1 MSPRAAKVRS
11 GKAAAS
17 RSDQARAGA
26 GGRAGAVRAGAV
38 RAGAG
43 EVRCAI
49 YTRKSS
55 EEGLEQ
61 DFNSLHA
68 QREACEAYVASQRHE
83 GWTVLPEVYDD
94 GGFSGGSLERPALR
108 GLLAAIDAGGVD
120 VVVVYKVDRLTRSLA
135 DFAKI
140 VEVFDARGVSFVSVT
155 QQFNT
160 TSSMGRLTLNVLLSF
175 AQFEREV
182 TGERIRD
189 KIAASKRKG
198 MWMGGNV
205 PLGYAARDRSLAI
218 DPEEA
223 ATVRQVYDLYAGLGN
238 VRLVQREADRLGLVS
253 KRRPRLDGRVLGGV
267 GFTRGALYKL
277 LSNPVYAGDIVHRGQ
292 RHRGLH
298 EPIILPEAWEA
309 VQRQLTS
316 HAVRARGQASAQSPS
331 LLAGL
336 MVDEAGAP
344 LTPTHANKKG
354 RRYRYYVS
362 RTLVAGPN
370 ADPGPSTIDRADRRP
385 DADTWRLPA
394 TEIETLV
401 VHAVHELLIDQSRL
415 MDQLG
420 LGRLRP
426 DALDAALAAAAQ
438 LADALKGATGHEQRD
453 LLQAIVE
460 RVEIGAERVIVGVK
474 ANALRRE
481 LGVLD
486 RSAIDAA
493 DEDLLAITIPIRLA
507 RRGSELKLVMADRQ
521 EARRDRGL
529 IGRLARGY
537 LWFEEL
543 RTGAVSSLAEIA
555 EREGIKVPMVR
566 RACDLAFLST
576 DMIEAILAGE
586 QPIELNSE
594 AFKVAYPLPIG
605 WEEQRRVL
613 GFA

>member
-1 MSPRAAKVRS
+1 MSPRATKSR
-11 GKAAAS
+11 GKAIPS
-17 RSDQARAGA
+17 SSDRNRAGSGARAGA
-26 GGRAGAVRAGAV
+26 
-38 RAGAG
+38 
-43 EVRCAI
+43 VRCAI

-94 GGFSGGSLERPALR
+94 GGFSGGSMERPALR
-108 GLLAAIDAGGVD
+108 GLLQAIDAGGVD

-140 VEVFDARGVSFVSVT
+140 VEVFDAKSVSFVSVT

-205 PLGYAARDRSLAI
+205 PLGYLAQDRSLAI
-218 DPEEA
+218 DPDEA
-223 ATVRQVYDLYAGLGN
+223 ATVRQVYDLYRELGN
-238 VRLVQREADRLGLVS
+238 VRLLQVETDRLGLVS
-253 KRRPRLDGRVLGGV
+253 KRRPRPDGRVLGGV

-277 LSNPVYAGDIVHRGQ
+277 LSNPVYAGDIVHRDK

-298 EPIILPEAWEA
+298 APIIAPEAWEA

-316 HAVRARGQASAQSPS
+316 QAARTRGQGSAQSPS

-336 MVDEAGAP
+336 IVDEAGAP

-362 RTLVAGPN
+362 RTLVAGPD
-370 ADPGPSTIDRADRRP
+370 AEPAPSASTRASRKS
-385 DADTWRLPA
+385 DANIDTWRLPA
-394 TEIETLV
+394 NEIETLV
-401 VHAVHELLIDQSRL
+401 IEAVYALLIDQSRL

-420 LGRLRP
+420 LGMLRP
-426 DALDAALAAAAQ
+426 DALDAALASSAQ
-438 LADALKGATGHEQRD
+438 LADALKGASGSDQRD

-460 RVEIGAERVIVGVK
+460 RVEIGPERVIVDMNTIAVW
-474 ANALRRE
+474 AE
-481 LGVLD
+481 LGAQDMRVD
-486 RSAIDAA
+486 PDAR
-493 DEDLLAITIPIRLA
+493 DPRLQLTIPIRLA
-507 RRGSELKLVMADRQ
+507 RRGSELKLVMADRP
-521 EARRDRGL
+521 ETNRDRNL
-529 IGRLARGY
+529 IGRLAKGY

-543 RTGAVSSLAEIA
+543 RTGAVQSLAAIA
-555 EREGIKVPMVR
+555 EREGITVPMVR

-576 DMIEAILAGE
+576 DMIEALLAGE
-586 QPIELNSE
+586 QPIEINTE
-594 AFKVAYPLPIG
+594 TFKVAYPLPIG

-613 GFA
+613 GYG

>member
-1 MSPRAAKVRS
+1 MSPRAAKRP
-11 GKAAAS
+11 GKAAP
-17 RSDQARAGA
+17 RSERTGP
-26 GGRAGAVRAGAV
+26 
-38 RAGAG
+38 
-43 EVRCAI
+43 VRCAI

-83 GWTVLPEVYDD
+83 GWMVLPEVYDD

-108 GLLAAIDAGGVD
+108 ALLAAIDAGGID

-140 VEVFDARGVSFVSVT
+140 VEVFDARQVSFVSVT

-205 PLGYAARDRSLAI
+205 PLGYLARDRSLAI
-218 DPEEA
+218 ELEEA
-223 ATVRQVYDLYAGLGN
+223 ATVRQVYDLYRDLGN
-238 VRLVQREADRLGLVS
+238 VRLVQVEADRLGLVS
-253 KRRPRLDGRVLGGV
+253 KRRQRPDGRVLGGV

-277 LSNPVYAGDIVHRGQ
+277 LSNPVYAGDIVHRDK

-298 EPIILPEAWEA
+298 APIIAPEAWEA

-316 HAVRARGQASAQSPS
+316 NAVRARGQGSSTAPS

-336 MVDEAGAP
+336 IVDATGAP

-362 RTLVAGPN
+362 RALVAGPK
-370 ADPGPSTIDRADRRP
+370 AGSEAAASTDDRATRRR
-385 DADTWRLPA
+385 DAETWRLPA
-394 TEIETLV
+394 AEIETLV
-401 VHAVHELLIDQSRL
+401 IDALHDLLIDQSRL
-415 MDQLG
+415 TDQLG
-420 LGRLRP
+420 LGLLRP
-426 DALDAALAAAAQ
+426 DALDAALAAGAS
-438 LADALKGATGHEQRD
+438 LADTLKRASGHEQRD
-453 LLQAIVE
+453 LLQGILE
-460 RVEIGAERVIVGVK
+460 RVEIGAEHIVITLK
-474 ANALRRE
+474 PAALWAE
-481 LGVLD
+481 LGAAGEMPRGPDD
-486 RSAIDAA
+486 RDRQ
-493 DEDLLAITIPIRLA
+493 LALTIPIRLA
-507 RRGSELKLVMADRQ
+507 RRGSELKLFMADRP
-521 EARRDRGL
+521 ETHRDRNL
-529 IGRLARGY
+529 IGRLAQGY
-537 LWFEEL
+537 LWFEQL
-543 RTGAVSSLAEIA
+543 RTGAATSLAAIA
-555 EREGIKVPMVR
+555 EREGVTVPMVR

-586 QPIELNSE
+586 QPVEINTE
-594 AFKVAYPLPIG
+594 AFKVSYPLPIG
-605 WEEQRRVL
+605 WEEQKRVL

>member
-1 MSPRAAKVRS
+1 MSRHVATPPGRVARP
-11 GKAAAS
+11 GKAS
-17 RSDQARAGA
+17 RSDQNRSGMAARTGP
-26 GGRAGAVRAGAV
+26 
-38 RAGAG
+38 
-43 EVRCAI
+43 VRCAI

-68 QREACEAYVASQRHE
+68 QREACEAYVTSQRHE

-94 GGFSGGSLERPALR
+94 GGFSGGSMDRPALR
-108 GLLAAIDAGGVD
+108 ALLAAIDAGGID
-120 VVVVYKVDRLTRSLA
+120 VVVVYKVDRLTRALA

-140 VEVFDARGVSFVSVT
+140 VEVFDAKSVSFVSVT

-218 DPEEA
+218 DPDEA
-223 ATVRQVYDLYAGLGN
+223 ATVQQIYDLYARLGT
-238 VRLVQREADRLGLVS
+238 VRLVKQEVDRLGLVS
-253 KRRPRLDGRVLGGV
+253 KRRPRPDGRVLGGV

-277 LSNPVYAGDIVHRGQ
+277 LSNPVYAGDIVHRDK

-298 EPIILPEAWEA
+298 EPIIPPETFEA

-316 HAVRARGQASAQSPS
+316 NAARARGQGSATSPS
-331 LLAGL
+331 PLAGL
-336 MVDEAGAP
+336 IVDQAGQP

-362 RTLVAGPN
+362 RVLVAGPK
-370 ADPGPSTIDRADRRP
+370 AASGSATAAAASSDDRSARRH
-385 DADTWRLPA
+385 DAETWRLPA
-394 TEIETLV
+394 AEIETLV
-401 VHAVHELLIDQSRL
+401 IDGLHDLLIDQSRL
-415 MDQLG
+415 TDQLG
-420 LGRLRP
+420 LGLLRP
-426 DALDAALAAAAQ
+426 EALDVALQTGAS
-438 LADALKGATGHEQRD
+438 LADTLKGASGHEQRD
-453 LLQAIVE
+453 LLQGILE
-460 RVEIGAERVIVGVK
+460 RVEIGAERIVVTLDP
-474 ANALRRE
+474 AALWAE
-481 LGVLD
+481 LG
-486 RSAIDAA
+486 AA
-493 DEDLLAITIPIRLA
+493 SELPLGPDDLERQLTLTIPIRLA
-507 RRGSELKLVMADRQ
+507 RRGSELKIVMADRP
-521 EARRDRGL
+521 ETHRDRNL
-529 IGRLARGY
+529 IGRLAKGY
-537 LWFEEL
+537 LWFEQL
-543 RTGAVSSLAEIA
+543 RTGEVPSLAAIA
-555 EREGIKVPMVR
+555 EREGITVQKVR

-586 QPIELNSE
+586 QPVEINTE
-594 AFKVAYPLPIG
+594 AFKVSYPLPIG
-605 WEEQRRVL
+605 WEEQKRVL

>member
-1 MSPRAAKVRS
+1 MSPRTAKRR
-11 GKAAAS
+11 GKAIPS
-17 RSDQARAGA
+17 SSDRNRAGS
-26 GGRAGAVRAGAV
+26 GAGAIRA
-38 RAGAG
+38 
-43 EVRCAI
+43 VRCAI

-94 GGFSGGSLERPALR
+94 GGFSGGSMERPALR
-108 GLLAAIDAGGVD
+108 QLLQAIDAGKVD

-205 PLGYAARDRSLAI
+205 PLGYAAHDRSLAI
-218 DPEEA
+218 DPDEA
-223 ATVRQVYDLYAGLGN
+223 ATVRQVYDLYRELGN
-238 VRLVQREADRLGLVS
+238 VRLVQVETDRLGLVS
-253 KRRPRLDGRVLGGV
+253 KRRPRPNGRVLGGV

-277 LSNPVYAGDIVHRGQ
+277 LSNPVYAGDIVHRDK

-298 EPIILPEAWEA
+298 APIIVPEAWEA

-316 HAVRARGQASAQSPS
+316 QAARTRGQSSAQSPS

-336 MVDEAGAP
+336 IVDDAGAP

-370 ADPGPSTIDRADRRP
+370 AEPAASTADRAPRKS
-385 DADTWRLPA
+385 DANMDTWRLPA
-394 TEIETLV
+394 NEIETLV
-401 VHAVHELLIDQSRL
+401 IEAVYALLIDQSRL

-426 DALDAALAAAAQ
+426 DALDAALAASAQ
-438 LADALKGATGHEQRD
+438 LADALKDATGHEQRD

-460 RVEIGAERVIVGVK
+460 RVEIGSERVIVDMNMI
-474 ANALRRE
+474 AIWAE
-481 LGVLD
+481 LGAQDMRVDPEARDPQLQ
-486 RSAIDAA
+486 
-493 DEDLLAITIPIRLA
+493 LTIPIRLA
-507 RRGSELKLVMADRQ
+507 RRGSELKLVMADRP
-521 EARRDRGL
+521 ETNRDRNL
-529 IGRLARGY
+529 IGRMAKGY

-543 RTGAVSSLAEIA
+543 RTGAASSLAAIA
-555 EREGIKVPMVR
+555 EREGITVPMVR

-586 QPIELNSE
+586 QPIDINTE

-613 GFA
+613 GYG

>member
-1 MSPRAAKVRS
+1 MSPRAAKGRS
-11 GKAAAS
+11 GKSAVS

-26 GGRAGAVRAGAV
+26 GGRAGAVRA
-38 RAGAG
+38 
-43 EVRCAI
+43 VRCAI

-83 GWTVLPEVYDD
+83 GWTVLPELYDD
-94 GGFSGGSLERPALR
+94 GGFSGGSMERPALR
-108 GLLAAIDAGGVD
+108 GLLAAIDVGGVD

-140 VEVFDARGVSFVSVT
+140 VEVFDAKSVSFVSVT

-205 PLGYAARDRSLAI
+205 PLGYAAHDRSLAI
-218 DPEEA
+218 DPDEA
-223 ATVRQVYDLYAGLGN
+223 ATVRQVYSLYRELGN
-238 VRLVQREADRLGLVS
+238 VRLVQVETDRLGLVS
-253 KRRPRLDGRVLGGV
+253 KRRPRPDGRVLGGV

-277 LSNPVYAGDIVHRGQ
+277 LSNPVYAGDIVHWDQ

-298 EPIILPEAWEA
+298 APIIVPEAWEA

-316 HAVRARGQASAQSPS
+316 QAARTRGQGSAQSPS

-336 MVDEAGAP
+336 IVDKAGAP

-370 ADPGPSTIDRADRRP
+370 AEPAASATIRGPREP
-385 DADTWRLPA
+385 DTTTNTWRLPA
-394 TEIETLV
+394 SEIETLV
-401 VHAVHELLIDQSRL
+401 IEAVYALLIDQSRL

-426 DALDAALAAAAQ
+426 DALDATLASSAQ

-460 RVEIGAERVIVGVK
+460 RVEIGSERVIVDMNTI
-474 ANALRRE
+474 AIWAE
-481 LGVLD
+481 LGAQDMSVD
-486 RSAIDAA
+486 PDAR
-493 DEDLLAITIPIRLA
+493 DPRLHLTIPIRLA
-507 RRGSELKLVMADRQ
+507 RRGSELKLVMADRP
-521 EARRDRGL
+521 ETHRDRNL
-529 IGRLARGY
+529 IGRLAKGY

-543 RTGAVSSLAEIA
+543 RTGAVDSLAAIA
-555 EREGIKVPMVR
+555 EREGITVPMVR

-576 DMIEAILAGE
+576 DMIEAILVGE
-586 QPIELNSE
+586 QPVEINTE
-594 AFKVAYPLPIG
+594 AFKVSYPLPIG

-613 GFA
+613 GYG

>member
-1 MSPRAAKVRS
+1 MSLRATKSR
-11 GKAAAS
+11 GKAMPS
-17 RSDQARAGA
+17 SSDRNRAGS
-26 GGRAGAVRAGAV
+26 
-38 RAGAG
+38 GAG
-43 EVRCAI
+43 TRPGAVRCAI

-68 QREACEAYVASQRHE
+68 QREACQAYVASQRHE

-94 GGFSGGSLERPALR
+94 GGFSGGSMERPALR
-108 GLLAAIDAGGVD
+108 QLLQAIDAGKVD

-140 VEVFDARGVSFVSVT
+140 VEVFDAKSVSFVSVT

-205 PLGYAARDRSLAI
+205 PLGYAAHDRSLAI
-218 DPEEA
+218 DPDEA
-223 ATVRQVYDLYAGLGN
+223 ATVRQVYDLYRELGN
-238 VRLVQREADRLGLVS
+238 VRLVQVETDRLGLVS
-253 KRRPRLDGRVLGGV
+253 KRRPRPDGRVLGGV

-277 LSNPVYAGDIVHRGQ
+277 LSNPVYAGDIVHRDK

-298 EPIILPEAWEA
+298 APIIAPDAWEA

-316 HAVRARGQASAQSPS
+316 QAVRARGQGSAQSPS

-336 MVDEAGAP
+336 IVDEAGAP

-370 ADPGPSTIDRADRRP
+370 AEPAASTSDRAPRRQE
-385 DADTWRLPA
+385 ADTWRLPA
-394 TEIETLV
+394 IEIETLV
-401 VHAVHELLIDQSRL
+401 VDAVHELLIDQSRL

-426 DALDAALAAAAQ
+426 DALDAALAASAQ

-460 RVEIGAERVIVGVK
+460 RIEIGPERVIVDM
-474 ANALRRE
+474 NAIAIWTE
-481 LGVLD
+481 LGAQDMSVD
-486 RSAIDAA
+486 PDAR
-493 DEDLLAITIPIRLA
+493 DPRLHLTIPIRLA
-507 RRGSELKLVMADRQ
+507 RRGSELKLVIADRP
-521 EARRDRGL
+521 ETNRDRNL
-529 IGRLARGY
+529 IGRLAKGY

-543 RTGAVSSLAEIA
+543 RTGAVQSLAAIA
-555 EREGIKVPMVR
+555 EREGITVPMVR

-586 QPIELNSE
+586 QPIDINTE
-594 AFKVAYPLPIG
+594 AFKLAYPLPIG

-613 GFA
+613 GYG

>member
-1 MSPRAAKVRS
+1 MSPRTAKGRS

-17 RSDQARAGA
+17 RSDRARAGA
-26 GGRAGAVRAGAV
+26 GGRAGA
-38 RAGAG
+38 
-43 EVRCAI
+43 VRCAI

-140 VEVFDARGVSFVSVT
+140 VEVFDAKSVSFVSVT

-223 ATVRQVYDLYAGLGN
+223 ATVRQVYDLYARLGN

-253 KRRPRLDGRVLGGV
+253 KRRPRPNGRVLGGV

-277 LSNPVYAGDIVHRGQ
+277 LSNPVYAGDIVHRDK

-298 EPIILPEAWEA
+298 APIIVPEAWEA

-316 HAVRARGQASAQSPS
+316 QAARARGQASAQSPS

-336 MVDEAGAP
+336 IVDEAGAP

-362 RTLVAGPN
+362 RALVAGPK
-370 ADPGPSTIDRADRRP
+370 AEPAPSTSDRAPRKS
-385 DADTWRLPA
+385 DATTNTWRLPA
-394 TEIETLV
+394 NEIEMLV
-401 VHAVHELLIDQSRL
+401 IEAVYALLIDQSRL

-420 LGRLRP
+420 LGMLRP
-426 DALDAALAAAAQ
+426 DALDATLASSAQ
-438 LADALKGATGHEQRD
+438 LADALKGAAGHEQRD

-460 RVEIGAERVIVGVK
+460 RVEIGSERVIVDMNTV
-474 ANALRRE
+474 AIWAE
-481 LGVLD
+481 LGAQDMSVD
-486 RSAIDAA
+486 PDAR
-493 DEDLLAITIPIRLA
+493 DPRLHLTIPIRLA
-507 RRGSELKLVMADRQ
+507 RRGSELKLVMADRP
-521 EARRDRGL
+521 ETHRDRNL
-529 IGRLARGY
+529 IGRLAKGY

-543 RTGAVSSLAEIA
+543 RTGAVQSLAAIA
-555 EREGIKVPMVR
+555 EREGITVPMVR

-586 QPIELNSE
+586 QPIEINTE
-594 AFKVAYPLPIG
+594 AFKVSYPLPIG

-613 GFA
+613 GYT

>member
-26 GGRAGAVRAGAV
+26 GGRAGAA

-140 VEVFDARGVSFVSVT
+140 VEVFDAKSVSFVSVT

-205 PLGYAARDRSLAI
+205 PLGYAAHDRSLAI
-218 DPEEA
+218 DPDEA
-223 ATVRQVYDLYAGLGN
+223 ATVRQVYDLYARLGN
-238 VRLVQREADRLGLVS
+238 VRLVQVETDRLGLVS
-253 KRRPRLDGRVLGGV
+253 KRRPRPDGRVLGGV

-298 EPIILPEAWEA
+298 APIIVPDAWEA

-316 HAVRARGQASAQSPS
+316 QAARTRGQGSAQSPS

-336 MVDEAGAP
+336 IVDEAGAP

-362 RTLVAGPN
+362 RMLVAGPN
-370 ADPGPSTIDRADRRP
+370 AEPAPSTSDRAPRRP
-385 DADTWRLPA
+385 DTDTWRLPA
-394 TEIETLV
+394 IEIETLV
-401 VHAVHELLIDQSRL
+401 VDAVQALLIDQSRL

-438 LADALKGATGHEQRD
+438 LADALKGASGSEQRD

-460 RVEIGAERVIVGVK
+460 RVEIGAERVIVDLD
-474 ANALRRE
+474 AAALWTE
-481 LGVLD
+481 LGAPQERPVDPEARDPGLQ
-486 RSAIDAA
+486 
-493 DEDLLAITIPIRLA
+493 LTIPIRLA

-521 EARRDRGL
+521 ETRRDRGL

-555 EREGIKVPMVR
+555 EREGIEVPMVR

>member
-1 MSPRAAKVRS
+1 MSPRALKDR
-11 GKAAAS
+11 GRKAAAS
-17 RSDQARAGA
+17 SSDRKRTGSGSGARPG
-26 GGRAGAVRAGAV
+26 V
-38 RAGAG
+38 
-43 EVRCAI
+43 VRCAI

-83 GWTVLPEVYDD
+83 GWTVLPEAYDD
-94 GGFSGGSLERPALR
+94 GGFSGGSMERPALR
-108 GLLAAIDAGGVD
+108 QLLAAIDAGGID
-120 VVVVYKVDRLTRSLA
+120 VVVVYKVDRLTRALA

-140 VEVFDARGVSFVSVT
+140 VEVFDAKSVSFVSVT

-218 DPEEA
+218 EPEEA
-223 ATVRQVYDLYAGLGN
+223 ATVRQVYDLYRDLGN
-238 VRLVQREADRLGLVS
+238 VRLVQVEADRLGLVS
-253 KRRPRLDGRVLGGV
+253 KRRPRPDGRVLGGV

-277 LSNPVYAGDIVHRGQ
+277 LSNPVYAGDIVHRDK

-298 EPIILPEAWEA
+298 APIIAPEAWEA

-316 HAVRARGQASAQSPS
+316 NAVRARGQGSATSPS

-336 MVDEAGAP
+336 IVDEDGAP

-370 ADPGPSTIDRADRRP
+370 TEPAPSEPTRGPRKPNTNADAN
-385 DADTWRLPA
+385 TWRLPA
-394 TEIETLV
+394 NETETLV
-401 VHAVHELLIDQSRL
+401 IEVVYALLIDQARL
-415 MDQLG
+415 MDRLG
-420 LGRLRP
+420 LGMLRP
-426 DALDAALAAAAQ
+426 DALDAALASSAQ
-438 LADALKGATGHEQRD
+438 LADALKDATGHEQRD

-460 RVEIGAERVIVGVK
+460 RVAIGPERVMVDMDTIAV
-474 ANALRRE
+474 RTE
-481 LGVLD
+481 LG
-486 RSAIDAA
+486 IDKAMQTDSDA
-493 DEDLLAITIPIRLA
+493 RDTELRLTIPIRLA
-507 RRGSELKLVMADRQ
+507 RRGSELKLVLADRP
-521 EARRDRGL
+521 ETNRDRNL
-529 IGRLARGY
+529 IGRLAKGY
-537 LWFEEL
+537 LWFEQL
-543 RTGAVSSLAEIA
+543 RTGAATSLAEIA
-555 EREGIKVPMVR
+555 EREGITVPMVR

-586 QPIELNSE
+586 QPVEINTE
-594 AFKVAYPLPIG
+594 AFKVSYPLPIG

-613 GFA
+613 GYG

>member
-1 MSPRAAKVRS
+1 MSPRDAKRRS
-11 GKAAAS
+11 GKAAGSAS
-17 RSDQARAGA
+17 NRNRAGS
-26 GGRAGAVRAGAV
+26 GAGARPGA
-38 RAGAG
+38 
-43 EVRCAI
+43 VRCAI

-83 GWTVLPEVYDD
+83 GWTVLPEIYDD

-120 VVVVYKVDRLTRSLA
+120 VVVVYKVDRLTRALA

-140 VEVFDARGVSFVSVT
+140 VEVFDAKSVSFVSVT

-205 PLGYAARDRSLAI
+205 PLGYMAQDRSLAI
-218 DPEEA
+218 DPDEA
-223 ATVRQVYDLYAGLGN
+223 ATVRQVYDLYARLGN
-238 VRLVQREADRLGLVS
+238 VRLVQVETDRLGLVS
-253 KRRPRLDGRVLGGV
+253 KRRPRPDGRVLGGV

-277 LSNPVYAGDIVHRGQ
+277 LSNPVYAGDIVHRDK

-298 EPIILPEAWEA
+298 EPIIVPEAWEA

-316 HAVRARGQASAQSPS
+316 QAMRARGQGSAQSPS

-336 MVDEAGAP
+336 IVDEAGAP

-370 ADPGPSTIDRADRRP
+370 AEPAASTSDRASRKSDTTTN
-385 DADTWRLPA
+385 TWRLPA
-394 TEIETLV
+394 SEIETLV
-401 VHAVHELLIDQSRL
+401 IEAVYALLIDQSRL

-426 DALDAALAAAAQ
+426 DALDATLASSAQ

-460 RVEIGAERVIVGVK
+460 RVEIGSERVIVDMNTI
-474 ANALRRE
+474 AIWAE
-481 LGVLD
+481 LGAQDMSVD
-486 RSAIDAA
+486 PDAR
-493 DEDLLAITIPIRLA
+493 DPRLHLTIPIRLA
-507 RRGSELKLVMADRQ
+507 RRGSELKLVMADRP
-521 EARRDRGL
+521 ETHRDRNL
-529 IGRLARGY
+529 IGRLAKGY

-543 RTGAVSSLAEIA
+543 RTGAVSSLAAIA
-555 EREGIKVPMVR
+555 EREGITVPMVR

-586 QPIELNSE
+586 QPIDINTE
-594 AFKVAYPLPIG
+594 AFKLAYPLPIG

-613 GFA
+613 GYA

>member
-1 MSPRAAKVRS
+1 MSPRTAKGRS

-38 RAGAG
+38 A
-43 EVRCAI
+43 VRCAI

-223 ATVRQVYDLYAGLGN
+223 ATVRQVYDLYTGLGN
-238 VRLVQREADRLGLVS
+238 VRLVQRETDRLGLVS
-253 KRRPRLDGRVLGGV
+253 KRRPRPDGRVLGGV

-298 EPIILPEAWEA
+298 EPIILPDAWEA

-316 HAVRARGQASAQSPS
+316 QAVRARGQASAQSPS

-336 MVDEAGAP
+336 IADEAGAP

-370 ADPGPSTIDRADRRP
+370 AEPAPSTTDRKPRRQE
-385 DADTWRLPA
+385 ADTWRLPA
-394 TEIETLV
+394 SEIETLV
-401 VHAVHELLIDQSRL
+401 VDAVHELLIDQSRL

-438 LADALKGATGHEQRD
+438 LADALKGASGLEQRD

-507 RRGSELKLVMADRQ
+507 RRGSELKLVLADRP

-555 EREGIKVPMVR
+555 EREGIEVPMVR

-586 QPIELNSE
+586 QPVELNSE

>member
-11 GKAAAS
+11 GMAAES

-26 GGRAGAVRAGAV
+26 GGLAGAARAGARPGA
-38 RAGAG
+38 
-43 EVRCAI
+43 VRCAI

-68 QREACEAYVASQRHE
+68 QREACEAYVTSQRHE

-94 GGFSGGSLERPALR
+94 GGFSGGSMERPALR

-205 PLGYAARDRSLAI
+205 PLGYAARDRSLAT

-223 ATVRQVYDLYAGLGN
+223 ATVRQVYDLYARLGN
-238 VRLVQREADRLGLVS
+238 VRLVQVETDRLGLVS
-253 KRRPRLDGRVLGGV
+253 KRRPRPDGRVLGGV

-277 LSNPVYAGDIVHRGQ
+277 LSNPVYAGDIVHRDK

-298 EPIILPEAWEA
+298 APIIVPEAWEA

-316 HAVRARGQASAQSPS
+316 QAARTRGQGSAQSPS

-336 MVDEAGAP
+336 IVDDAGAP

-362 RTLVAGPN
+362 RMLVAGPN
-370 ADPGPSTIDRADRRP
+370 AEPALSATSRVSRKP

-394 TEIETLV
+394 NEIEMLV
-401 VHAVHELLIDQSRL
+401 IEAVYALLIDQSRL

-426 DALDAALAAAAQ
+426 DALDAALAASAQ
-438 LADALKGATGHEQRD
+438 LADALKDATGHEQRD

-460 RVEIGAERVIVGVK
+460 RVEIGPERVTVDINTIAVWT
-474 ANALRRE
+474 E
-481 LGVLD
+481 LGVANEM
-486 RSAIDAA
+486 RIDAEA
-493 DEDLLAITIPIRLA
+493 RDPRLQLTIPIRLA
-507 RRGSELKLVMADRQ
+507 RRGSELKLVLADRP
-521 EARRDRGL
+521 ETNRDRNL
-529 IGRLARGY
+529 IGRLAKGY

-543 RTGAVSSLAEIA
+543 RTGAVDSLAAIA
-555 EREGIKVPMVR
+555 EREGITVSMVR

-586 QPIELNSE
+586 QPVELNSE

>member
-26 GGRAGAVRAGAV
+26 GARAGAL
-38 RAGAG
+38 
-43 EVRCAI
+43 RCAI

-205 PLGYAARDRSLAI
+205 PLGYAAHDRSLAI

-223 ATVRQVYDLYAGLGN
+223 ATVRQVYDLYRELGN
-238 VRLVQREADRLGLVS
+238 VRLVQVETDRLGLVS
-253 KRRPRLDGRVLGGV
+253 KRRPRPDGRVLGGV

-277 LSNPVYAGDIVHRGQ
+277 LSNPVYAGDIVHRDK

-298 EPIILPEAWEA
+298 APIIVPEAWEA

-316 HAVRARGQASAQSPS
+316 QAARTRGQGSAQSPS

-336 MVDEAGAP
+336 IVDEAGAS

-362 RTLVAGPN
+362 RMLVAGPK
-370 ADPGPSTIDRADRRP
+370 AEPAASTSDRAPRKS
-385 DADTWRLPA
+385 DANIDTWRLPA
-394 TEIETLV
+394 NEIEMLV
-401 VHAVHELLIDQSRL
+401 IVAVYALLIDQSRL

-426 DALDAALAAAAQ
+426 DALDAALAASAQ
-438 LADALKGATGHEQRD
+438 LADALKDATGHEQRD

-460 RVEIGAERVIVGVK
+460 RVEIGPERVIVDMNTI
-474 ANALRRE
+474 AIWAE
-481 LGVLD
+481 LGAQDMRVD
-486 RSAIDAA
+486 PDAR
-493 DEDLLAITIPIRLA
+493 DPRLQLTIPIRLA
-507 RRGSELKLVMADRQ
+507 RRGSELKLVMADRP
-521 EARRDRGL
+521 ETNRDRNL
-529 IGRLARGY
+529 IGRLAKGY

-543 RTGAVSSLAEIA
+543 RKRRRISESTRRHLW
-555 EREGIKVPMVR
+555 GIPK
-566 RACDLAFLST
+566 S
-576 DMIEAILAGE
+576 G
-586 QPIELNSE
+586 
-594 AFKVAYPLPIG
+594 VAL
-605 WEEQRRVL
+605 
-613 GFA
+613 

>member
-1 MSPRAAKVRS
+1 MSPRAAKGRS
-11 GKAAAS
+11 GKAAGSAS
-17 RSDQARAGA
+17 DRNRAGS
-26 GGRAGAVRAGAV
+26 GAGARPGA
-38 RAGAG
+38 
-43 EVRCAI
+43 VRCAI

-68 QREACEAYVASQRHE
+68 QREACEAFVASQRHE

-108 GLLAAIDAGGVD
+108 QLLQAIDAGKVD

-140 VEVFDARGVSFVSVT
+140 VEVFDAKSVSFVSVT

-205 PLGYAARDRSLAI
+205 PLGYAAHDRSLAI

-223 ATVRQVYDLYAGLGN
+223 TTVRQVYDLYRELGN
-238 VRLVQREADRLGLVS
+238 VRLVQLETDRLGLVS
-253 KRRPRLDGRVLGGV
+253 KRRPRPDGRVLGGV

-277 LSNPVYAGDIVHRGQ
+277 LSNPVYAGDIVHRDK

-298 EPIILPEAWEA
+298 APIIVPEAWEA

-316 HAVRARGQASAQSPS
+316 QAVRARGQGSAQSPS

-336 MVDEAGAP
+336 IVDEAGAP

-362 RTLVAGPN
+362 RTLVAGAN
-370 ADPGPSTIDRADRRP
+370 AEPAASAPTRGSRKSDTTTN
-385 DADTWRLPA
+385 TWRLPA
-394 TEIETLV
+394 NEIEMLV
-401 VHAVHELLIDQSRL
+401 IEAVYALLIDQSRL

-426 DALDAALAAAAQ
+426 DALDAALAASAQ
-438 LADALKGATGHEQRD
+438 LADALKDATGHEQRD

-460 RVEIGAERVIVGVK
+460 RVEIGPERVIVDINTIAVWT
-474 ANALRRE
+474 E
-481 LGVLD
+481 LGVANAM
-486 RSAIDAA
+486 RIDAEA
-493 DEDLLAITIPIRLA
+493 RDPRLQLIIPIRLA
-507 RRGSELKLVMADRQ
+507 RRGSELKLVLADRP
-521 EARRDRGL
+521 ETNRDRNL
-529 IGRLARGY
+529 IGRLAKGY

-543 RTGAVSSLAEIA
+543 RTGAVDSLAAIA
-555 EREGIKVPMVR
+555 EREGITVPMVR

-576 DMIEAILAGE
+576 DMIEAILVGE
-586 QPIELNSE
+586 QPVEINTE
-594 AFKVAYPLPIG
+594 AFKLAYPLPIG

-613 GFA
+613 GYA

>member
-1 MSPRAAKVRS
+1 MSPRAIKGGSAGRT
-11 GKAAAS
+11 GKAPHPDPNRTGTAA
-17 RSDQARAGA
+17 RVGP
-26 GGRAGAVRAGAV
+26 
-38 RAGAG
+38 
-43 EVRCAI
+43 VRCAI

-83 GWTVLPEVYDD
+83 GWSVLPAVYDD

-108 GLLAAIDAGGVD
+108 TLLAAIDAGGID

-140 VEVFDARGVSFVSVT
+140 VEVFDARQVSFVSVT

-198 MWMGGNV
+198 MWMGGTV
-205 PLGYAARDRSLAI
+205 PLGYSARDRSLAI
-218 DPEEA
+218 EPAEA
-223 ATVRQVYDLYAGLGN
+223 ETVRRIYDLYCELGN
-238 VRLVQREADRLGLVS
+238 VRLVQQEAERLGLRS
-253 KRRPRLDGRVLGGV
+253 KRRPRPDGRILGGV

-277 LSNPVYAGDIVHRGQ
+277 LSNPVYAGDIVHRDK

-298 EPIILPEAWEA
+298 EAIIPPEAWEK
-309 VQRQLTS
+309 VQRQLS
-316 HAVRARGQASAQSPS
+316 SGAVRSRGQASATSPS

-336 MVDEAGAP
+336 IVDGTGAP

-362 RTLVAGPN
+362 RVLVAGPQ
-370 ADPGPSTIDRADRRP
+370 AERAPSTNAG
-385 DADTWRLPA
+385 AGGHAATSWRLPA
-394 TEIETLV
+394 GEIETLV
-401 VHAVHELLIDQSRL
+401 IDAVHDLLIDQSRL

-420 LGRLRP
+420 LGLLRP
-426 DALDAALAAAAQ
+426 DALDAALAAGAQ
-438 LADALKGATGHEQRD
+438 LADTLKGAGGSEQRD
-453 LLQAIVE
+453 LLQGIVTRIEIQAEQVCIAI
-460 RVEIGAERVIVGVK
+460 K
-474 ANALRRE
+474 ANALRGE
-481 LGVLD
+481 LAAPLGMPDGSATGGAGDD
-486 RSAIDAA
+486 R
-493 DEDLLAITIPIRLA
+493 LAITIPIRLA
-507 RRGSELKLVMADRQ
+507 RRGSELKLILAERP
-521 EARRDRGL
+521 ETRRDRNL
-529 IGRLARGY
+529 IDRLARGY
-537 LWFEEL
+537 FWFEQL

-555 EREGIKVPMVR
+555 LREGITVQKVR
-566 RACDLAFLST
+566 RGCDLAFLST

-586 QPIELNSE
+586 QPIELSTE
-594 AFKVAYPLPIG
+594 TFKLAYPLPIG
-605 WEEQRRVL
+605 WEEQRRIL

>member
-1 MSPRAAKVRS
+1 MPAGGPAVSPRTAKGRS

-17 RSDQARAGA
+17 RSDRARAGA
-26 GGRAGAVRAGAV
+26 GGRAGA
-38 RAGAG
+38 
-43 EVRCAI
+43 VRCAI

-223 ATVRQVYDLYAGLGN
+223 TTVRQVYDLYTRLGN

-253 KRRPRLDGRVLGGV
+253 KRRPRPDGRVLGGV

-277 LSNPVYAGDIVHRGQ
+277 LSNPVV
-292 RHRGLH
+292 
-298 EPIILPEAWEA
+298 
-309 VQRQLTS
+309 
-316 HAVRARGQASAQSPS
+316 
-331 LLAGL
+331 
-336 MVDEAGAP
+336 
-344 LTPTHANKKG
+344 
-354 RRYRYYVS
+354 
-362 RTLVAGPN
+362 
-370 ADPGPSTIDRADRRP
+370 
-385 DADTWRLPA
+385 
-394 TEIETLV
+394 
-401 VHAVHELLIDQSRL
+401 
-415 MDQLG
+415 
-420 LGRLRP
+420 
-426 DALDAALAAAAQ
+426 
-438 LADALKGATGHEQRD
+438 
-453 LLQAIVE
+453 
-460 RVEIGAERVIVGVK
+460 
-474 ANALRRE
+474 
-481 LGVLD
+481 
-486 RSAIDAA
+486 
-493 DEDLLAITIPIRLA
+493 
-507 RRGSELKLVMADRQ
+507 
-521 EARRDRGL
+521 
-529 IGRLARGY
+529 
-537 LWFEEL
+537 
-543 RTGAVSSLAEIA
+543 
-555 EREGIKVPMVR
+555 
-566 RACDLAFLST
+566 
-576 DMIEAILAGE
+576 
-586 QPIELNSE
+586 
-594 AFKVAYPLPIG
+594 
-605 WEEQRRVL
+605 
-613 GFA
+613 

>member
-1 MSPRAAKVRS
+1 MSLRAAKGRS
-11 GKAAAS
+11 GKAAGSAS
-17 RSDQARAGA
+17 DRNRAGSGARAGA
-26 GGRAGAVRAGAV
+26 
-38 RAGAG
+38 
-43 EVRCAI
+43 VRCAI

-83 GWTVLPEVYDD
+83 GWTVLPEIYDD

-140 VEVFDARGVSFVSVT
+140 VEVFDAKSVSFVSVT

-205 PLGYAARDRSLAI
+205 PLGYMAQDRSLAI
-218 DPEEA
+218 DPDEA
-223 ATVRQVYDLYAGLGN
+223 ATVRQVYDLYARLGN
-238 VRLVQREADRLGLVS
+238 VRLVQVETDRLGLVS
-253 KRRPRLDGRVLGGV
+253 KRRPRPDGRVLGGV

-277 LSNPVYAGDIVHRGQ
+277 LSNPVYAGDIVHRDK

-298 EPIILPEAWEA
+298 APIIAPEAWEA

-316 HAVRARGQASAQSPS
+316 HAMRARGQGSAQSPS

-336 MVDEAGAP
+336 IVDEAGAP

-370 ADPGPSTIDRADRRP
+370 AEQAPSATIRGPREP
-385 DADTWRLPA
+385 DTTTNTWRLPA
-394 TEIETLV
+394 SEIETLV
-401 VHAVHELLIDQSRL
+401 IEAVYALLIDQSRL

-426 DALDAALAAAAQ
+426 DALDAALAASAQ
-438 LADALKGATGHEQRD
+438 LADTLKDATGHEQRD

-460 RVEIGAERVIVGVK
+460 RVEIGPERVIVDMNTI
-474 ANALRRE
+474 AIWTE
-481 LGVLD
+481 LGASEEMRV
-486 RSAIDAA
+486 DADA
-493 DEDLLAITIPIRLA
+493 RDPHLQLTIPIRLA
-507 RRGSELKLVMADRQ
+507 RRGSELKLVMADRP
-521 EARRDRGL
+521 ETHRDRNL
-529 IGRLARGY
+529 IGRLAKGY

-543 RTGAVSSLAEIA
+543 RTGAVSSLAAIA
-555 EREGIKVPMVR
+555 EREGITVPMVR

-586 QPIELNSE
+586 QPIEINTE

-613 GFA
+613 GYG

>member
-1 MSPRAAKVRS
+1 MSLRATKSR
-11 GKAAAS
+11 GKAMPS
-17 RSDQARAGA
+17 SSDRNRAGS
-26 GGRAGAVRAGAV
+26 
-38 RAGAG
+38 GAG
-43 EVRCAI
+43 TRPGAVRCAI

-205 PLGYAARDRSLAI
+205 PLGYAAHDRSLAI
-218 DPEEA
+218 DPDEA
-223 ATVRQVYDLYAGLGN
+223 ATVRQVYDLYRELGN
-238 VRLVQREADRLGLVS
+238 VRLVQVETDRLGLVS
-253 KRRPRLDGRVLGGV
+253 KRRPRPDGRVLGGV

-277 LSNPVYAGDIVHRGQ
+277 LSNPVYAGDIVHRDK

-298 EPIILPEAWEA
+298 VPIIVPEAWEA

-316 HAVRARGQASAQSPS
+316 QAARTRGQGSAQSPS

-336 MVDEAGAP
+336 IVDEAGAP

-362 RTLVAGPN
+362 RMLVAGPN
-370 ADPGPSTIDRADRRP
+370 AEPAASTSDRASRKSDTTTN
-385 DADTWRLPA
+385 TWRLPA
-394 TEIETLV
+394 NEIEMLV
-401 VHAVHELLIDQSRL
+401 IEAVYALLIDQSRL

-426 DALDAALAAAAQ
+426 DALDAALAASAQ
-438 LADALKGATGHEQRD
+438 LADALKDATGHEQRD

-460 RVEIGAERVIVGVK
+460 CVEIGSERVIVDMNTI
-474 ANALRRE
+474 AIWTE
-481 LGVLD
+481 LGAQDMSVD
-486 RSAIDAA
+486 PDAR
-493 DEDLLAITIPIRLA
+493 DPRLHLTIPIRLA
-507 RRGSELKLVMADRQ
+507 RRGSELKLVIADRP
-521 EARRDRGL
+521 ETNRDRNL
-529 IGRLARGY
+529 IGRLAKGY

-543 RTGAVSSLAEIA
+543 RTGAVQSLAAIA
-555 EREGIKVPMVR
+555 EREGITVPMVR

-586 QPIELNSE
+586 QPIDINTE
-594 AFKVAYPLPIG
+594 AFKLAYPLPIG

-613 GFA
+613 GYG

>member
-1 MSPRAAKVRS
+1 MSPRTAKVRS
-11 GKAAAS
+11 GKAAGSAS
-17 RSDQARAGA
+17 DRNRAGA
-26 GGRAGAVRAGAV
+26 GGRAGA
-38 RAGAG
+38 
-43 EVRCAI
+43 VRCAI

-223 ATVRQVYDLYAGLGN
+223 TTVRQVYDLYTRLGN

-253 KRRPRLDGRVLGGV
+253 KRRPGPDGRVLGGV

-277 LSNPVYAGDIVHRGQ
+277 LSNPVYAGDIVHRDK

-298 EPIILPEAWEA
+298 APIIVLEAWEA

-316 HAVRARGQASAQSPS
+316 QAMRARGQGSAQSPS

-336 MVDEAGAP
+336 IVDEAGAP

-370 ADPGPSTIDRADRRP
+370 AEPAPSATIRGPREP
-385 DADTWRLPA
+385 DTTTNTWRLPA
-394 TEIETLV
+394 SEIETLV
-401 VHAVHELLIDQSRL
+401 IEAVYALLIDQSRL

-426 DALDAALAAAAQ
+426 DALDAALAASAQ
-438 LADALKGATGHEQRD
+438 LADTLKDATGHEQRD

-460 RVEIGAERVIVGVK
+460 RVEIGAERVIVDLD
-474 ANALRRE
+474 AAALWTE
-481 LGVLD
+481 LGAPQERPVDPEARDPGLQ
-486 RSAIDAA
+486 
-493 DEDLLAITIPIRLA
+493 LTIPIRLA

-543 RTGAVSSLAEIA
+543 RTGVVSSLAEIA
-555 EREGIKVPMVR
+555 EREGIEVPMVR

-594 AFKVAYPLPIG
+594 AFKLAYPLPIG

>member
-26 GGRAGAVRAGAV
+26 GARAGAL
-38 RAGAG
+38 
-43 EVRCAI
+43 RCAI

-218 DPEEA
+218 VPEEA
-223 ATVRQVYDLYAGLGN
+223 TTVRQVYDLYAGLGN

-253 KRRPRLDGRVLGGV
+253 KRRPRPDGRVLGGV

-298 EPIILPEAWEA
+298 EPIILPDAWEA

-316 HAVRARGQASAQSPS
+316 QAVRARGQASAQSPS

-336 MVDEAGAP
+336 IADEAGAP

-370 ADPGPSTIDRADRRP
+370 AEPAPSTTDRKPRRQE
-385 DADTWRLPA
+385 ADTWRLPA
-394 TEIETLV
+394 SEIETLV
-401 VHAVHELLIDQSRL
+401 VDAVHELLIDQSRL

-438 LADALKGATGHEQRD
+438 LADALKGASGLEQRD

-507 RRGSELKLVMADRQ
+507 RRGSELKLVLADRP

-555 EREGIKVPMVR
+555 EREGIEVPMVR

-586 QPIELNSE
+586 QPVELNSE

>member
-17 RSDQARAGA
+17 QSDQARAGA
-26 GGRAGAVRAGAV
+26 GGRAGAVRA
-38 RAGAG
+38 
-43 EVRCAI
+43 VRCAI

-108 GLLAAIDAGGVD
+108 GLLAAIDAGAVD

-182 TGERIRD
+182 TGDRIRD

-205 PLGYAARDRSLAI
+205 PLGYAAHDRSLAI
-218 DPEEA
+218 DPDEA
-223 ATVRQVYDLYAGLGN
+223 PTVRQVYDLYRELGN

-253 KRRPRLDGRVLGGV
+253 KRRPRPDGRVLGGV

-316 HAVRARGQASAQSPS
+316 QAARTRGQGSAQSPS

-336 MVDEAGAP
+336 IVDEAGAP

-362 RTLVAGPN
+362 RMLVAGPN
-370 ADPGPSTIDRADRRP
+370 AEPAASTSDRASRKP
-385 DADTWRLPA
+385 DTTTNTWRLPA
-394 TEIETLV
+394 NEIETLV
-401 VHAVHELLIDQSRL
+401 IEAVYALLIDQSRL

-426 DALDAALAAAAQ
+426 DALDATLAASAQ

-460 RVEIGAERVIVGVK
+460 RVEIGSERVIVDINTI
-474 ANALRRE
+474 AIWAE
-481 LGVLD
+481 LGAQDMSVD
-486 RSAIDAA
+486 PDAR
-493 DEDLLAITIPIRLA
+493 DPRLHLTIPIRLA
-507 RRGSELKLVMADRQ
+507 RRGSELKLVMADRP
-521 EARRDRGL
+521 ETHRDRNL
-529 IGRLARGY
+529 IGRLAKGY

-543 RTGAVSSLAEIA
+543 RTGAVQSLAAIA
-555 EREGIKVPMVR
+555 EREGITVPMVR

-586 QPIELNSE
+586 QPIEINTE
-594 AFKVAYPLPIG
+594 AFKVSYPLPIG

-613 GFA
+613 GYT

>member
-1 MSPRAAKVRS
+1 MSPRAAKGRS
-11 GKAAAS
+11 GKAAAP
-17 RSDQARAGA
+17 RSDRARAGS
-26 GGRAGAVRAGAV
+26 G
-38 RAGAG
+38 AGAG
-43 EVRCAI
+43 ARVRAVRCAI

-205 PLGYAARDRSLAI
+205 PLGYAAHDRSLAI

-223 ATVRQVYDLYAGLGN
+223 ATVRQVYDLYRELGN
-238 VRLVQREADRLGLVS
+238 VRLVQRETDRLGLVS
-253 KRRPRLDGRVLGGV
+253 KRRPRPDGRVLGGV

-277 LSNPVYAGDIVHRGQ
+277 LSNPVYAGDIVHRDQ

-316 HAVRARGQASAQSPS
+316 QATRTRGQGSAQSPS

-336 MVDEAGAP
+336 IVDEAGAP

-370 ADPGPSTIDRADRRP
+370 AKPAPSTSDRASRKSDTTTS
-385 DADTWRLPA
+385 TWRLPA
-394 TEIETLV
+394 SEIETLV
-401 VHAVHELLIDQSRL
+401 IEAVYALLIDQSRL

-426 DALDAALAAAAQ
+426 DALDAALAASAQ
-438 LADALKGATGHEQRD
+438 LADALKDTTGHEQRD

-460 RVEIGAERVIVGVK
+460 RVEIGPERVIVDMNTI
-474 ANALRRE
+474 AIWAE
-481 LGVLD
+481 LGAQDMRVDSEARDPHLQ
-486 RSAIDAA
+486 
-493 DEDLLAITIPIRLA
+493 LTIPIRLA
-507 RRGSELKLVMADRQ
+507 RRGSELKLVMADRP
-521 EARRDRGL
+521 ETNRDRNL
-529 IGRLARGY
+529 IGRLAKGY

-543 RTGAVSSLAEIA
+543 RTGAVSSLAAIA
-555 EREGIKVPMVR
+555 EREGITVPMVR

-586 QPIELNSE
+586 QPIDINTE
-594 AFKVAYPLPIG
+594 AFKLAYPLPIG

-613 GFA
+613 GYA

>member
-17 RSDQARAGA
+17 QSDQARAGA
-26 GGRAGAVRAGAV
+26 GGRAGAVRA
-38 RAGAG
+38 
-43 EVRCAI
+43 VRCAI

-108 GLLAAIDAGGVD
+108 GLLAAIDAGAVD

-218 DPEEA
+218 DPDEA
-223 ATVRQVYDLYAGLGN
+223 ATVRQVYDLYARLGN
-238 VRLVQREADRLGLVS
+238 VRLVQVETDRLGLVS
-253 KRRPRLDGRVLGGV
+253 KRRPGPDGRVLGGV

-277 LSNPVYAGDIVHRGQ
+277 LSNPVYAGDIVHRDK

-298 EPIILPEAWEA
+298 APIIVPEAWEA

-316 HAVRARGQASAQSPS
+316 QAMRARGQGSAQSPS

-336 MVDEAGAP
+336 IVDEAGAP

-370 ADPGPSTIDRADRRP
+370 AEPAPSATIRGPREP
-385 DADTWRLPA
+385 DTTTNTWRLPA
-394 TEIETLV
+394 SEIETLV
-401 VHAVHELLIDQSRL
+401 IEAVYALLIDQSRL

-426 DALDAALAAAAQ
+426 DALDAALAASAQ
-438 LADALKGATGHEQRD
+438 LADTLKDATGHEQRD

-460 RVEIGAERVIVGVK
+460 RVEIGPERVIVDM
-474 ANALRRE
+474 NAIAVWTE
-481 LGVLD
+481 LGVVNEM
-486 RSAIDAA
+486 RIDAEA
-493 DEDLLAITIPIRLA
+493 RDPRLQLTIPIRLA
-507 RRGSELKLVMADRQ
+507 RRGSELKLVLADRP
-521 EARRDRGL
+521 ETNRDRNL
-529 IGRLARGY
+529 IGRLAKGY

-543 RTGAVSSLAEIA
+543 RTGAVSSLAAIA
-555 EREGIKVPMVR
+555 EREGITVPMVR

-586 QPIELNSE
+586 QPIEINTE

-613 GFA
+613 GYA

>member
-17 RSDQARAGA
+17 QSDQARAGA
-26 GGRAGAVRAGAV
+26 GGRAGAVRA
-38 RAGAG
+38 
-43 EVRCAI
+43 VRCAI

-108 GLLAAIDAGGVD
+108 GLLAAIDAGAVD

-218 DPEEA
+218 DPDEA
-223 ATVRQVYDLYAGLGN
+223 ATVRQVYDLYARLGN
-238 VRLVQREADRLGLVS
+238 VRLVQVETDRLGLVS
-253 KRRPRLDGRVLGGV
+253 KRRPGPDGRVLGGV

-277 LSNPVYAGDIVHRGQ
+277 LSNPVYAGDIVHRDK

-298 EPIILPEAWEA
+298 APIIVPEAWEA

-316 HAVRARGQASAQSPS
+316 QAMRARGQGSAQSPS

-336 MVDEAGAP
+336 IVDEAGAP

-370 ADPGPSTIDRADRRP
+370 AEPAPSATIRGPREP
-385 DADTWRLPA
+385 DTTTNTWRLPA
-394 TEIETLV
+394 SEIETLV
-401 VHAVHELLIDQSRL
+401 IEAVYALLIDQSRL

-426 DALDAALAAAAQ
+426 DALDAALAASAQ
-438 LADALKGATGHEQRD
+438 LADTLKDATGHEQRD

-460 RVEIGAERVIVGVK
+460 RVEIGAERVIVDLD
-474 ANALRRE
+474 AAALWTE
-481 LGVLD
+481 LGAPQERPVDPEARDPGLQ
-486 RSAIDAA
+486 
-493 DEDLLAITIPIRLA
+493 LTIPIRLA

-543 RTGAVSSLAEIA
+543 RTGVVSSLAEIA
-555 EREGIKVPMVR
+555 EREGIEVPMVR

-594 AFKVAYPLPIG
+594 AFKLAYPLPIG